1 MISVIF
7 ACVFAC
13 LFAGSTALLIRSTKN
28 SLQMIDKL
36 DELEEQLEISL
47 KILEEKHKRLEA
59 KSKTE
64 IFFDDPVVQDLVK
77 DIASCR
83 DAIFAIIKNFDNKE
97 EN

>member
-1 MISVIF
+1 MISIVV

-13 LFAGSTALLIRSTKN
+13 LFAGSTALLVRSTKN
-28 SLQMIDKL
+28 SLQIIDKM
-36 DELEEQLEISL
+36 DELEEQLEVSL

-64 IFFDDPVVQDLVK
+64 VFFDDPVVKDLVK
-77 DIASCR
+77 DIADCR
-83 DAIFAIIKNFDNKE
+83 DAVFAIIKNFDDKE